1 MRHVR
6 SGLRP
11 HQLGSEAFENPMF
24 SRREAKSLRAALL
37 SLALFTSA
45 TAQGLAQATP
55 QEGSSVGGS
64 RTERSQAKQKALLGD
79 VLSASTT
86 QPELMQI
93 LRNLTYGDVYAIG
106 NLDDRTR
113 ELVTLV
119 VLTTNQT
126 LPQIKAHTH
135 AALNVGV
142 PPIEIREALYQV
154 GAFIGFPKV
163 INALEV
169 VDEVLASR
177 GIALPLEPKATVADH
192 ERFEKGRAIQ
202 QPIYGGRMRENLRD
216 LPGSLPDDVSRLVT
230 ESFGDFYTR
239 EGLDIRTR
247 ELMIF
252 CALATLGG
260 TDRQLA
266 SHAEGNLK
274 VGNSIETMASAMV
287 QALPHVGFP
296 RVLNALYAIKDV
308 KVGAN

>member
-1 MRHVR
+1 MQHVR
-6 SGLRP
+6 
-11 HQLGSEAFENPMF
+11 LGFHSHELCFETLAKPMF
-24 SRREAKSLRAALL
+24 SRRELKTLKAALL
-37 SLALFTSA
+37 SLSLFTSL
-45 TAQGLAQATP
+45 TAQGLAQTTSR
-55 QEGSSVGGS
+55 EGQAADGS
-64 RTERSQAKQKALLGD
+64 RIERSQAKQRALFGE
-79 VLSASTT
+79 VPQSSTT

-113 ELVTLV
+113 GLVTLV
-119 VLTTNQT
+119 VLTTNHT

-142 PPIEIREALYQV
+142 SAIEMREALYQAA
-154 GAFIGFPKV
+154 AFIGFPKV
-163 INALEV
+163 INALEL

-177 GIALPLEPKATVADH
+177 GIPLPLEPKATVADH
-192 ERFEKGRAIQ
+192 ERLERGRAIQ
-202 QPIYGGRMRENLRD
+202 QPIYGGRMRENLKD

-239 EGLDIRTR
+239 GGLDIRTR

-287 QALPHVGFP
+287 HTLPHIGFP

-308 KVGAN
+308 KVDAN

>member
-1 MRHVR
+1 
-6 SGLRP
+6 
-11 HQLGSEAFENPMF
+11 
-24 SRREAKSLRAALL
+24 
-37 SLALFTSA
+37 
-45 TAQGLAQATP
+45 
-55 QEGSSVGGS
+55 
-64 RTERSQAKQKALLGD
+64 
-79 VLSASTT
+79 
-86 QPELMQI
+86 MQI

-142 PPIEIREALYQV
+142 PPIEMREALYQAA
-154 GAFIGFPKV
+154 AFIGFPKV
-163 INALEV
+163 VNALKV

-177 GIALPLEPKATVADH
+177 GVALPLEPRATVADH

-202 QPIYGGRMRENLRD
+202 RPLYGDRMRENLKD

-239 EGLDIRTR
+239 DGLDIRTR
-247 ELMIF
+247 ELVIF

-260 TDRQLA
+260 TERQMA
-266 SHAEGNLK
+266 SHAAGNLK
-274 VGNSIETMASAMV
+274 VGNSKETLVSAMV
-287 QALPHVGFP
+287 HALPHVGFP
-296 RVLNALYAIKDV
+296 RVLNALYAIKDARV
-308 KVGAN
+308 DAN

>member
-1 MRHVR
+1 
-6 SGLRP
+6 
-11 HQLGSEAFENPMF
+11 MF
-24 SRREAKSLRAALL
+24 SRREVTTFKAALI
-37 SLALFTSA
+37 SLPLFTTL
-45 TAQGLAQATP
+45 TAQGLAQPTP
-55 QEGSSVGGS
+55 NEAKPVGAS
-64 RTERSQAKQKALLGD
+64 RIERSQTQQRALFGE
-79 VLSASTT
+79 VLSTSTT

-93 LRNLTYGDVYAIG
+93 LRNLTYGDIYAIG
-106 NLDDRTR
+106 NLDDKTR
-113 ELVTLV
+113 ELVSLV

-142 PPIEIREALYQV
+142 SPIEMREALYQAA
-154 GAFIGFPKV
+154 AFIGFPKV

-177 GIALPLEPKATVADH
+177 GIALPLEPTTTVADH
-192 ERFEKGRAIQ
+192 ERLEKGSAIQ
-202 QPIYGGRMRENLRD
+202 QPIYGGRMRENLKD

-239 EGLDIRTR
+239 GGLDIKTR

-274 VGNSIETMASAMV
+274 VGNSKETMASAMV

>member
-1 MRHVR
+1 
-6 SGLRP
+6 
-11 HQLGSEAFENPMF
+11 MF
-24 SRREAKSLRAALL
+24 SRREVTTLKAALISL
-37 SLALFTSA
+37 SLFTTL

-55 QEGSSVGGS
+55 NEGQPVGTS
-64 RTERSQAKQKALLGD
+64 RIERSQTKQRALFGE
-79 VLSASTT
+79 VPSTTTT

-106 NLDDRTR
+106 NLDDKTR
-113 ELVTLV
+113 GLVTLV

-135 AALNVGV
+135 AALNLGV
-142 PPIEIREALYQV
+142 SPIEMREALYQAA
-154 GAFIGFPKV
+154 AFIGFPKV

-177 GIALPLEPKATVADH
+177 GIALPLEPSATVADH
-192 ERFEKGRAIQ
+192 ERLEKGRAIQ
-202 QPIYGGRMRENLRD
+202 QPIYGGRMRENLKD
-216 LPGSLPDDVSRLVT
+216 LPGNLPDDVSRLVT

-239 EGLDIRTR
+239 GGLDIKTR

>member
-1 MRHVR
+1 
-6 SGLRP
+6 
-11 HQLGSEAFENPMF
+11 MF
-24 SRREAKSLRAALL
+24 TCREVTMIKAALL
-37 SLALFTSA
+37 SLWMFTSFMVP
-45 TAQGLAQATP
+45 GLAQPTP
-55 QEGSSVGGS
+55 QEGPSVQTS
-64 RTERSQAKQKALLGD
+64 RIERSEGKERALFGDALL
-79 VLSASTT
+79 ASPT
-86 QPELMQI
+86 QPELTQI
-93 LRNLTYGDVYAIG
+93 LRNLTYGDIYAIG
-106 NLDDRTR
+106 NLDDKTR
-113 ELVTLV
+113 ALVTLV

-135 AALNVGV
+135 AALNIGV
-142 PPIEIREALYQV
+142 SPMEIREALYQV

-169 VDEVLASR
+169 VDEVLATR
-177 GIALPLEPKATVADH
+177 GIALPLESKTTVADH

-202 QPIYGGRMRENLRD
+202 QPIYGGRMRENLKD

-239 EGLDIRTR
+239 GGLDIRTR
-247 ELMIF
+247 ELMIL

-296 RVLNALYAIKDV
+296 RVLNALYAIKNIRF
-308 KVGAN
+308 GAN

>member
-1 MRHVR
+1 MLK
-6 SGLRP
+6 LRP
-11 HQLGSEAFENPMF
+11 
-24 SRREAKSLRAALL
+24 KK
-37 SLALFTSA
+37 
-45 TAQGLAQATP
+45 
-55 QEGSSVGGS
+55 GGRS
-64 RTERSQAKQKALLGD
+64 KGVEFERSQAKQRALFGE
-79 VLSASTT
+79 VSPASTT

-106 NLDDRTR
+106 NLDDKTR

-142 PPIEIREALYQV
+142 SPIEMREALYQAA
-154 GAFIGFPKV
+154 AFIGFPKV

-177 GIALPLEPKATVADH
+177 GIVLPLEPKATVADH

-202 QPIYGGRMRENLRD
+202 QPIYGGRMRENLKD

-239 EGLDIRTR
+239 EGLDIKTR

-252 CALATLGG
+252 SALATLGG
-260 TDRQLA
+260 TERQMA
-266 SHAEGNLK
+266 SHA
-274 VGNSIETMASAMV
+274 VGKSKGREQQRNAGFCNGPSLAIC
-287 QALPHVGFP
+287 GFP
-296 RVLNALYAIKDV
+296 KGLERAVRNPGGQGGRELERRRRAGRPPHSARLAGWPNST
-308 KVGAN
+308 VG

>member
-1 MRHVR
+1 
-6 SGLRP
+6 
-11 HQLGSEAFENPMF
+11 
-24 SRREAKSLRAALL
+24 
-37 SLALFTSA
+37 LF
-45 TAQGLAQATP
+45 
-55 QEGSSVGGS
+55 
-64 RTERSQAKQKALLGD
+64 GD
-79 VLSASTT
+79 VPSTT
-86 QPELMQI
+86 HPELMQI
-93 LRNLTYGDVYAIG
+93 LKNLTYGDIYAIG
-106 NLDDRTR
+106 NLDDKTR

-135 AALNVGV
+135 AALNLGV
-142 PPIEIREALYQV
+142 SPIEMREALYQAA
-154 GAFIGFPKV
+154 AFIGFPKV

-177 GIALPLEPKATVADH
+177 GIALPLEPSATVADH
-192 ERFEKGRAIQ
+192 ERLEKGRAIQ
-202 QPIYGGRMRENLRD
+202 QPIYGGRMRENLKD
-216 LPGSLPDDVSRLVT
+216 LPGNLPDDVSRLVT

-239 EGLDIRTR
+239 GGLDIKTR